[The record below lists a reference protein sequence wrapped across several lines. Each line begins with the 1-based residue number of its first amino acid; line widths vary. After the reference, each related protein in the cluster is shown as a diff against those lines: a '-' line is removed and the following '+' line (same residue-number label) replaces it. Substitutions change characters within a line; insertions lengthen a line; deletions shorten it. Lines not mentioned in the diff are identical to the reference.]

1 MATDRTPTLP
11 NAYGGKIPYQCDSLS
26 LLDVLCENE
35 FEGNTINQTDAAMA
49 EVNFYKGAPPQ
60 WLNFY
65 LAEREAAVDST
76 FIKRDAYH
84 YLKRLIQSKRKSPG
98 SIAIVK
104 LLHQPSSGGS
114 TLAMQVLWDLRK
126 KHRCA
131 VLKESTGANSTA
143 IADQVIN
150 LFKAGDSQNTVLLL
164 LEDENMAD
172 CLMRE
177 IAERKITS
185 KVPVLI
191 MLNCVRKSFIAEQD
205 DPTIRTSVIL
215 RRQLSKE
222 EKDKFSN
229 KLDEIR
235 MRYAQ
240 QHTQFHG
247 LNIMCGKFS
256 ETYIQDSVKAC
267 VNKHLSK
274 PRNLLLPFLA
284 LLNFYVP
291 GSYLLESE
299 CAEFPDARS
308 QDFESGMHP
317 FNDLIVTFS
326 GQEEGDKRVRMKHP
340 MIADWCVKLLAKF
353 RVTRGDTT
361 RDFLKYFCKAEV
373 PQHLVHVI
381 KDMLTKRE
389 ITVDDRQNAE
399 EETQG
404 PFSKLI
410 QDIKKYERLG
420 MCELI
425 LKEAVDTFGTNPFF
439 PQTLARLYYREM
451 ADYKKAEDL
460 ALKAKERAP
469 NNSFIADTLG
479 QVHKC
484 NLRNK
489 IGHTPCPPAWE
500 ILEIAGKAIIAFKEE
515 EKAAEKEVELESNS
529 FNDRGS
535 FGYLQVANYLFEALT
550 MLDNRWKDILTGKNK
565 TSYVVDEFP
574 GGQLNKYLLLI
585 AKLKDGVKKRY
596 EFFEKYLT
604 YSKPKI
610 VKQEPGYFHNDV
622 ISCYQKYTGMMPI
635 SFPGLLSCLDRKKI
649 DPDLQWMEQHFRTIN
664 GEKRSD
670 AQATQNYILVNILLS
685 QEGVIRETKT
695 ILLQNLQDMLKKY
708 VRKQQIDQPTEFHL
722 LALLLFWPEGG
733 ATYDFPYE
741 QTVDLLTR
749 SFEWDLSKYFHFRYL
764 VPLFLLGKGQGLSRL
779 VHKSRVDIMITEQ
792 HMNNLSPKQKN
803 RKLGKLWSSGKIW
816 ELEAIKKCLLR
827 IRGVVK
833 QHEVFLNVADNR
845 IKIFP
850 DQMASIRNPG
860 HVSFY
865 LGFNIR
871 GPVAFNIK
879 YEAK

>member
-35 FEGNTINQTDAAMA
+35 FEGDTINQTDAARA

-65 LAEREAAVDST
+65 LAEQEAAVGST
-76 FIKRDAYH
+76 CIKRDGYN
-84 YLKRLIQSKRKSPG
+84 YLKKLIQSKRKSPH
-98 SIAIVK
+98 STAIVK

-131 VLKESTGANSTA
+131 VLKESTGANSTD

-164 LEDENMAD
+164 LEDENMPD

-191 MLNCVRKSFIAEQD
+191 MLNCVRKSIAEQD

-222 EKDKFSN
+222 EKDKFSK

-235 MRYAQ
+235 KRYAH

-247 LNIMCGKFS
+247 FNIMCGNFS
-256 ETYIQDSVKAC
+256 ETYIQKSVKSC
-267 VNKHLSK
+267 VNKYLLK
-274 PRNLLLPFLA
+274 PQNLLLPFLA
-284 LLNFYVP
+284 LLNSYVP
-291 GSYLLESE
+291 GSYLLQSE
-299 CAEFPDARS
+299 CVDFPDARS
-308 QDFESGMHP
+308 QDFQSGMHP

-326 GQEEGDKRVRMKHP
+326 GQEEDDKRVQMKHP
-340 MIADWCVKLLAKF
+340 MIADQCVKLLAKS
-353 RVTRGDTT
+353 RVTRGGTT
-361 RDFLKYFCKAEV
+361 RNFLKYFCKAEV
-373 PQHLVHVI
+373 PQHLVPVI

-389 ITVDDRQNAE
+389 ITEAKGVDEQQNAE
-399 EETQG
+399 EERQE

-410 QDIKKYERLG
+410 QDIKKYEGLG
-420 MCELI
+420 MCEHI
-425 LKEAVDTFGTNPFF
+425 LKEAVDQFGTNPFF
-439 PQTLARLYYREM
+439 PQALARLYYIEIE
-451 ADYKKAEDL
+451 DYRKAEHW

-479 QVHKC
+479 QVHKG
-484 NLRNK
+484 NLRK
-489 IGHTPCPPAWE
+489 KKDDKQCSPAFE

-515 EKAAEKEVELESNS
+515 ENAAEKEVELESKR
-529 FNDRGS
+529 FNNRGS

-550 MLDNRWKDILTGKNK
+550 KCDNRWKDILTGKK
-565 TSYVVDEFP
+565 QTPYVVDEFP
-574 GGQLNKYLLLI
+574 RGQLNEYLPLI
-585 AKLKDGVKKRY
+585 AQLKEGVKKRY

-610 VKQEPGYFHNDV
+610 GKQEPGYFHEDV
-622 ISCYQKYTGMMPI
+622 IDCYQKYTGMMPT
-635 SFPGLLSCLDRKKI
+635 SFPGLLCCLHQNKLY
-649 DPDLQWMEQHFRTIN
+649 PELQWMEQHYRTIN

-670 AQATQNYILVNILLS
+670 AQATQNYILVNIILN
-685 QEGVIRETKT
+685 QKGVRRQTET
-695 ILLQNLQDMLKKY
+695 IPLQNLQDMLKKY

-722 LALLLFWPEGG
+722 LALMLFWPEGG
-733 ATYDFPYE
+733 ATHDFPYK
-741 QTVDLLTR
+741 QTVDLLR
-749 SFEWDLSKYFHFRYL
+749 GSFQRGLSKYFRFRYL

-779 VHKSRVDIMITEQ
+779 VHKSRVDIVIK
-792 HMNNLSPKQKN
+792 NNLSPKQKN
-803 RKLGKLWSSGKIW
+803 ITLGQMWSSGKIW
-816 ELEAIKKCLLR
+816 ELEAIKNCLLR
-827 IRGVVK
+827 LRGEVK
-833 QHEVFLNVADNR
+833 QYEVFLNVADNR

-860 HVSFY
+860 PVSFY
-865 LGFNIR
+865 LGFNIG

>member
-1 MATDRTPTLP
+1 MATSRTPTLP

-26 LLDVLCENE
+26 LLDVLWENE
-35 FEGNTINQTDAAMA
+35 FEGDTINQTDAAMA

-65 LAEREAAVDST
+65 LAEQEAAVDST
-76 FIKRDAYH
+76 FIKRDGYH
-84 YLKRLIQSKRKSPG
+84 SLKRLIQSKRKSPR
-98 SIAIVK
+98 STAIVK

-143 IADQVIN
+143 IAGQVIT

-205 DPTIRTSVIL
+205 DLTTRTSVIL
-215 RRQLSKE
+215 RRQLSEE
-222 EKDKFSN
+222 EKDKFIN
-229 KLDEIR
+229 KLDAIR
-235 MRYAQ
+235 KRYAN
-240 QHTQFHG
+240 QHTKFHG
-247 LNIMCGKFS
+247 FNIMCGHFS
-256 ETYIQDSVKAC
+256 KTYIQDSVKAC
-267 VNKHLSK
+267 VNKHLLK
-274 PRNLLLPFLA
+274 PQNLLLPFLA

-308 QDFESGMHP
+308 QDFGSGLHP

-326 GQEEGDKRVRMKHP
+326 GQEKDDKRVRMKHP
-340 MIADWCVKLLAKF
+340 MIADQCVKLLAKF
-353 RVTRGDTT
+353 RVTRGGTT
-361 RDFLKYFCKAEV
+361 RNFLKYFFKAEV
-373 PQHLVHVI
+373 PQHLVPVI

-389 ITVDDRQNAE
+389 ITEALVDEQQNAE
-399 EETQG
+399 EETQD

-410 QDIKKYERLG
+410 QDIKEYEGLD
-420 MCELI
+420 MCEHI
-425 LKEAVDTFGTNPFF
+425 LKEAVDKFGTNPFF
-439 PQTLARLYYREM
+439 PQALARLYYTEIK
-451 ADYKKAEDL
+451 DYKKAEDC

-479 QVHKC
+479 QVHKG
-484 NLRNK
+484 NLRKK
-489 IGHTPCPPAWE
+489 IGHTPCPSTCE
-500 ILEIAGKAIIAFKEE
+500 ILEIAGKALIAFKEE
-515 EKAAEKEVELESNS
+515 EKAAENELELESTN

-535 FGYLQVANYLFEALT
+535 FGYLQVANYLFDALT
-550 MLDNRWKDILTGKNK
+550 MRDNRWKDILTGKNK
-565 TSYVVDEFP
+565 TPYVVDEFP
-574 GGQLNKYLLLI
+574 GGKLNKYLCFI
-585 AKLKDGVKKRY
+585 AQLKDGVKKRY

-610 VKQEPGYFHNDV
+610 GKEEPGYFHDDV
-622 ISCYQKYTGMMPI
+622 IGCYQKYTGMMPI

-649 DPDLQWMEQHFRTIN
+649 DPNLQWMEQHYRTIN

-670 AQATQNYILVNILLS
+670 AQATQNYILVNIILS
-685 QEGVIRETKT
+685 QKGVRRETRT
-695 ILLQNLQDMLKKY
+695 ILLQTLRDMLKRY
-708 VRKQQIDQPTEFHL
+708 VREQQIDQPTEFHL
-722 LALLLFWPEGG
+722 LALMLFWPEGG
-733 ATYDFPYE
+733 ATHDFPYE
-741 QTVDLLTR
+741 QTVDLLR
-749 SFEWDLSKYFHFRYL
+749 GSFEWDLSKYFRFRYL

-779 VHKSRVDIMITEQ
+779 VHKSRVDILI
-792 HMNNLSPKQKN
+792 MNNLSPKQKN
-803 RKLGKLWSSGKIW
+803 RKLGKLWSSGEIW

-827 IRGVVK
+827 ISGVVE
-833 QHEVFLNVADNR
+833 QYEIFLNVADNR

-850 DQMASIRNPG
+850 DQMSSIRNPG
-860 HVSFY
+860 PVSFF
-865 LGFNIR
+865 LGFNIG

>member
-1 MATDRTPTLP
+1 MPTDRTPTLP
-11 NAYGGKIPYQCDSLS
+11 NAYGGNIPYQCDSLS

-35 FEGNTINQTDAAMA
+35 FERDTINQTDAAMA
-49 EVNFYKGAPPQ
+49 QVNFYKGAPPQ

-65 LAEREAAVDST
+65 MAEREAAVDST
-76 FIKRDAYH
+76 FIKRDGYSN
-84 YLKRLIQSKRKSPG
+84 LKKLIQSKRKSPR
-98 SIAIVK
+98 SIAIFK
-104 LLHQPSSGGS
+104 LLHEPSSGGS
-114 TLAMQVLWDLRK
+114 TLAMQVLWDMRK

-191 MLNCVRKSFIAEQD
+191 MLNCVRKSFIAEHD
-205 DPTIRTSVIL
+205 DPTTRISVIL
-215 RRQLSKE
+215 RRQLSEE
-222 EKDKFSN
+222 EKDKFRN
-229 KLDEIR
+229 KLDVIR
-235 MRYAQ
+235 KRYAD
-240 QHTQFHG
+240 QHTKFHG
-247 LNIMCGKFS
+247 FNIMCGNFS
-256 ETYIQDSVKAC
+256 KTYIQDSVKAC
-267 VNKHLSK
+267 VNKHLVK
-274 PRNLLLPFLA
+274 PQNLLLPFLS

-308 QDFESGMHP
+308 QDFESRMHP

-326 GQEEGDKRVRMKHP
+326 GQEEDKRVRMKHP
-340 MIADWCVKLLAKF
+340 MIADQCVKLLAMS

-361 RDFLKYFCKAEV
+361 RNFLKYFCKAEV
-373 PQHLVHVI
+373 PQHLVPVI

-389 ITVDDRQNAE
+389 ITEAKALVDEQQNAE
-399 EETQG
+399 EETQDS
-404 PFSKLI
+404 FSKLI
-410 QDIKKYERLG
+410 QDIKKYEGLG
-420 MCELI
+420 MCEHI
-425 LKEAVDTFGTNPFF
+425 LKEAVDKFGANPFF
-439 PQTLARLYYREM
+439 PQALARLYYIEIQN
-451 ADYKKAEDL
+451 YEKAEYC

-479 QVHKC
+479 QVHKG
-484 NLRNK
+484 NLRKK
-489 IGHTPCPPAWE
+489 IGHTPCPPACE

-529 FNDRGS
+529 FNNRGS

-550 MLDNRWKDILTGKNK
+550 TCDNRWKDILTGKK
-565 TSYVVDEFP
+565 QTPYIADDFP
-574 GGQLNKYLLLI
+574 RGKLNEYLPLI
-585 AKLKDGVKKRY
+585 AQLKDGVKKRY

-610 VKQEPGYFHNDV
+610 GKEEPGYFHDDV
-622 ISCYQKYTGMMPI
+622 IGCYQKYTGMMPI
-635 SFPGLLSCLDRKKI
+635 SFPGLLSCLDQKRI
-649 DPDLQWMEQHFRTIN
+649 DPNLQWMEQHYRTIN

-685 QEGVIRETKT
+685 QRGVRRQTRT
-695 ILLQNLQDMLKKY
+695 IPLQTLQDMLKKY
-708 VRKQQIDQPTEFHL
+708 VSEQIDQPTEFHL
-722 LALLLFWPEGG
+722 LALMLFWPEGR
-733 ATYDFPYE
+733 ATHNFPYE
-741 QTVDLLTR
+741 QTIDLLR
-749 SFEWDLSKYFHFRYL
+749 GSFVWDLSMYFRSRYL

-779 VHKSRVDIMITEQ
+779 VHKSRVDILI
-792 HMNNLSPKQKN
+792 MNNLSPKQKN

-816 ELEAIKKCLLR
+816 ELEAIKDRLLR
-827 IRGVVK
+827 IRGVVE
-833 QHEVFLNVADNR
+833 QYEIFLNIADNR

-850 DQMASIRNPG
+850 DQLASIRNPG
-860 HVSFY
+860 PVSFY
-865 LGFNIR
+865 LGFNIG